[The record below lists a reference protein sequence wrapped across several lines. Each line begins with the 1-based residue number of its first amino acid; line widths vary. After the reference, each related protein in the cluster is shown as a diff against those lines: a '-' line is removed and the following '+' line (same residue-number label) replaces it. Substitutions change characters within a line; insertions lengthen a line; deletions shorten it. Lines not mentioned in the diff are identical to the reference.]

1 MVEMPPIPAPLRT
14 AKAYSY
20 VRFST
25 PEQAQGD
32 SLRRQTDKAVKYAS
46 THGLELDTELKLTD
60 AGVSGFRMRN
70 AKTGALAAFLE
81 AIQNNVV
88 APGSCL
94 LVENIDRLTRA
105 DMPDAMALF
114 LQIINAGIV
123 VITLTN
129 EQKYSRES
137 FINEPW
143 SIYAIVSELL
153 RANMESVHKSTRVAD
168 AYEQKR
174 QDAANGK
181 LFTRMLPGWL
191 LFNED
196 AQRIEVIPQRAEVVK
211 TIFEKIDAGWSRQRI
226 AQLLN
231 EKTTGTWGIP
241 NRKRKAQYWH
251 SSYILKIISNP
262 AVVGTFVPHKTAK
275 EAGGRRQRRPQ
286 EPIEAYFPP
295 VVERDLYE
303 RVTAHMKSTAA
314 RGRNAHRDPKSIFA
328 GVIKC
333 GHCGTTVTRVP
344 KGDYVYL
351 VCNKAHMRAGCRY
364 QAARYQNVE
373 RRFCEV
379 ADWIVDSAPRGQ
391 DAGEIEAQINDL
403 DAAVDELTDRARKGA
418 ALVIEEKSEGARLE
432 MRAAEAELK
441 EAVQRLTKLY
451 AERERLTSET
461 VRRKLETLRGALKRQ
476 PLDVVEANKAL
487 RQAVSKIVINPERG
501 DLTIYWRHA
510 EDNPSESIVFGGRHM
525 KWD

>member
-1 MVEMPPIPAPLRT
+1 MSA
-14 AKAYSY
+14 
-20 VRFST
+20 
-25 PEQAQGD
+25 
-32 SLRRQTDKAVKYAS
+32 
-46 THGLELDTELKLTD
+46 
-60 AGVSGFRMRN
+60 FRMRN
-70 AKTGALAAFLE
+70 AKTGALAAFVE
-81 AIQNNVV
+81 AVQNDIV

-105 DMPDAMALF
+105 DMPDAMTLF

-129 EQKYSRES
+129 EQQYSRES
-137 FINEPW
+137 LIKEPW
-143 SIYAIVSELL
+143 SIYAIVSELM

-174 QDAANGK
+174 KDAANGK

-191 LFNED
+191 RFNED
-196 AQRIEVIPQRAEVVK
+196 TRRIEVIPQRAEVVK

-231 EKTTGTWGIP
+231 EKATGTWDIP

-251 SSYILKIISNP
+251 SSYILKIVTNP
-262 AVVGTFVPHKTAK
+262 AVVGTFVPHKTVK
-275 EAGGRRQRRPQ
+275 EAGGRQRRPQ
-286 EPIEAYFPP
+286 EPIEGYFPP

-314 RGRNAHRDPKSIFA
+314 RGRNAYTDPKSIFA

-333 GHCGTTVTRVP
+333 DYCGSTVTRVP

-364 QAARYQNVE
+364 QAVTYANVE
-373 RRFCEV
+373 QRFREI
-379 ADWIVDSAPRGQ
+379 ADWIVDDAPRGQ
-391 DAGEIEAQINDL
+391 DATETEAQINDL
-403 DAAVDELTDRARKGA
+403 DAEVDELTDRAREAA
-418 ALVIEEKSEGARLE
+418 ALVIEEKSEGARAE
-432 MRAAEAELK
+432 MRAAEAKLK
-441 EAVQRLTKLY
+441 EAAQRLTKLY
-451 AERERLTSET
+451 ADRERLTSET
-461 VRRKLETLRGALKRQ
+461 VRRKLETLRSALKQQ
-476 PLDVVEANKAL
+476 PLDVVEVNKAL

-510 EDNPSESIVFGGRHM
+510 EDNPSYPISFGGRHM
-525 KWD
+525 KWE